1 MNQNDLHFSS
11 CRELPY
17 IDYYQGAA
25 AKKQSIAV
33 EVMTPLYLDGQR
45 ISTLISSPEDI
56 DVLAV
61 GYCLA
66 EEKIPAGR
74 KLAGVCLHDGA
85 AWVTTETGTARA
97 VEKPPF
103 VPITA
108 EKLYSYGG
116 LLDSLSTAHHASH
129 GVHEGALVQGDEVLV
144 YTEDI
149 GRHNV
154 LDRLRGFVELQH
166 IDVSQAV
173 LVFSGP
179 NRSSKRSMAWAF
191 ASWHRGPC
199 RRVWACPWRSSTRLP
214 CPAACGLILSKYLL
228 IQNGFYYNIK
238 KVSHEGIL
246 ASCDSFFM

>member
-154 LDRLRGFVELQH
+154 LDRLLRRITAHRRQSGRPGLQRPRSPIGH
-166 IDVSQAV
+166 QKDPWPGRSLPGIAGLADESGRVPGGAV
-173 LVFSGP
+173 PDYPVL
-179 NRSSKRSMAWAF
+179 
-191 ASWHRGPC
+191 
-199 RRVWACPWRSSTRLP
+199 RL
-214 CPAACGLILSKYLL
+214 AA
-228 IQNGFYYNIK
+228 
-238 KVSHEGIL
+238 
-246 ASCDSFFM
+246 

>member
-1 MNQNDLHFSS
+1 MNQNDLYFSS

-33 EVMTPLYLDGQR
+33 EVMTPLYLDGR
-45 ISTLISSPEDI
+45 CISTLISSPEDI

-66 EEKIPAGR
+66 EGKIPAGR

-97 VEKPPF
+97 AEKPPF

-108 EKLYSYGG
+108 EQLCSYGG
-116 LLDSLSTAHHASH
+116 LLDSLSTAHHVSH

-173 LVFSGP
+173 LVFSGRVP
-179 NRSSKRSMAWAF
+179 QSVIEKVHGLGVRF
-191 ASWHRGPC
+191 LASR
-199 RRVWACPWRSSTRLP
+199 ALP
-214 CPAACGLILSKYLL
+214 TSLGVSLAEQYQITLACGLRP
-228 IQNGFYYNIK
+228 
-238 KVSHEGIL
+238 
-246 ASCDSFFM
+246 DSFKIFAHPKRVLL

>member
-1 MNQNDLHFSS
+1 MDFNKKDLHFSS

-17 IDYYQGAA
+17 IDYHQGAVER
-25 AKKQSIAV
+25 KQSIAV

-45 ISTLISSPEDI
+45 ISTLVSSPEDVDI
-56 DVLAV
+56 LAA

-66 EEKIPAGR
+66 EGKVPAGR
-74 KLAGVCLHDGA
+74 KLVHVCLHDEA
-85 AWVTTETGTARA
+85 AWVTTETGAAA
-97 VEKPPF
+97 VPEKAPF

-108 EKLYSYGG
+108 NRLCSYGG

-129 GVHEGALVQGDEVLV
+129 GVHEGALVQGNQVLV

-173 LVFSGP
+173 LVFSGRVP
-179 NRSSKRSMAWAF
+179 QSVIEKVHGLGVRF
-191 ASWHRGPC
+191 LASR
-199 RRVWACPWRSSTRLP
+199 ALP
-214 CPAACGLILSKYLL
+214 TSLGVALAEKYNITLACGLRP
-228 IQNGFYYNIK
+228 
-238 KVSHEGIL
+238 
-246 ASCDSFFM
+246 DSFKVFAHKERIVM

>member
-1 MNQNDLHFSS
+1 MDFNKDDLHFSS

-17 IDYYQGAA
+17 IDYHRGAVDKA
-25 AKKQSIAV
+25 QSIAV
-33 EVMTPLYLDGQR
+33 EVTTPLYLDGQC
-45 ISTLISSPEDI
+45 ISTLVSSPEDVDI
-56 DVLAV
+56 LAA

-66 EEKIPAGR
+66 EGKIPAGR

-85 AWVTTETGTARA
+85 AWVTTEAGAA
-97 VEKPPF
+97 PVVEKPAF
-103 VPITA
+103 VPLTA
-108 EKLYSYGG
+108 KRLCSYGG

-173 LVFSGP
+173 LVFSGRVP
-179 NRSSKRSMAWAF
+179 QSVIEKVHGLGVRF
-191 ASWHRGPC
+191 LASR
-199 RRVWACPWRSSTRLP
+199 ALP
-214 CPAACGLILSKYLL
+214 TSLGVSLAEQYQITLACGLRP
-228 IQNGFYYNIK
+228 
-238 KVSHEGIL
+238 
-246 ASCDSFFM
+246 DSFKLFAHPERILL

>member
-1 MNQNDLHFSS
+1 MGSVSVPSFL
-11 CRELPY
+11 R
-17 IDYYQGAA
+17 
-25 AKKQSIAV
+25 
-33 EVMTPLYLDGQR
+33 
-45 ISTLISSPEDI
+45 

-66 EEKIPAGR
+66 EGKIPAGR

-85 AWVTTETGTARA
+85 AWVTTETGTVRA

-103 VPITA
+103 APITA
-108 EKLYSYGG
+108 EQLCSYGG
-116 LLDSLSTAHHASH
+116 LLDSLSAAHHASH

-173 LVFSGP
+173 LVFSGRVP
-179 NRSSKRSMAWAF
+179 QSVIEKVHGLGVRF
-191 ASWHRGPC
+191 LASR
-199 RRVWACPWRSSTRLP
+199 ALP
-214 CPAACGLILSKYLL
+214 TSLGVSLAEQYQITLACGLRP
-228 IQNGFYYNIK
+228 
-238 KVSHEGIL
+238 
-246 ASCDSFFM
+246 DSFKIFAHPERVLL

>member
-1 MNQNDLHFSS
+1 MNRDDLHFSS
-11 CRELPY
+11 CREQPY

-33 EVMTPLYLDGQR
+33 EVMTPLYLDGR
-45 ISTLISSPEDI
+45 CISTLISSPEDI

-66 EEKIPAGR
+66 EAKIPAGR

-108 EKLYSYGG
+108 EKLCSYGG

-173 LVFSGP
+173 LVFSGRVP
-179 NRSSKRSMAWAF
+179 QSVIEKVHGLGVRF
-191 ASWHRGPC
+191 LASR
-199 RRVWACPWRSSTRLP
+199 ALP
-214 CPAACGLILSKYLL
+214 TSLGVSLAEQYQITLACGLRP
-228 IQNGFYYNIK
+228 
-238 KVSHEGIL
+238 
-246 ASCDSFFM
+246 DSFKIFAHPERVLL

>member
-1 MNQNDLHFSS
+1 MSWLWVTAWPK
-11 CRELPY
+11 RKYRL
-17 IDYYQGAA
+17 
-25 AKKQSIAV
+25 
-33 EVMTPLYLDGQR
+33 
-45 ISTLISSPEDI
+45 
-56 DVLAV
+56 
-61 GYCLA
+61 
-66 EEKIPAGR
+66 GR
-74 KLAGVCLHDGA
+74 KRAGVCLHDGA

-108 EKLYSYGG
+108 EKLCSYGG

-173 LVFSGP
+173 LVFSGRVP
-179 NRSSKRSMAWAF
+179 QSVIEKVHGLGVRF
-191 ASWHRGPC
+191 LASR
-199 RRVWACPWRSSTRLP
+199 ALP
-214 CPAACGLILSKYLL
+214 TSLGVSLAEQYQITLACGLRP
-228 IQNGFYYNIK
+228 
-238 KVSHEGIL
+238 
-246 ASCDSFFM
+246 DSFKIFAHPERVLL

>member
-1 MNQNDLHFSS
+1 MNRDDLHFSS

-33 EVMTPLYLDGQR
+33 EVMTPLYLDGR
-45 ISTLISSPEDI
+45 CISTLISSPEDVDI
-56 DVLAV
+56 LAA

-66 EEKIPAGR
+66 EGKVPAGR
-74 KLAGVCLHDGA
+74 KVASVFRDDGA
-85 AWVTTETGTARA
+85 IWVTTTAGEPFRSA
-97 VEKPPF
+97 APPF
-103 VPITA
+103 VAITA
-108 EKLYSYGG
+108 EQICSYGG

-129 GVHEGALVQGDEVLV
+129 GVHEGALVQGNQVLV

-173 LVFSGP
+173 LVFSGRVP
-179 NRSSKRSMAWAF
+179 QSVIEKVHGLGVRF
-191 ASWHRGPC
+191 LASR
-199 RRVWACPWRSSTRLP
+199 ALP
-214 CPAACGLILSKYLL
+214 TSLGVALAEKYNITLACGLRP
-228 IQNGFYYNIK
+228 
-238 KVSHEGIL
+238 
-246 ASCDSFFM
+246 DSFKVFAHKERIVM

>member
-1 MNQNDLHFSS
+1 MKMNQNDLHFSS

-17 IDYYQGAA
+17 IYYDQGAA

-74 KLAGVCLHDGA
+74 KLAGVCLNDGA

-108 EKLYSYGG
+108 EKLCSYGG

-154 LDRLRGFVELQH
+154 LDRLRGLVELQH

-173 LVFSGP
+173 LVFSGRVP
-179 NRSSKRSMAWAF
+179 QSVIKKIHGLGVRF
-191 ASWHRGPC
+191 LASR
-199 RRVWACPWRSSTRLP
+199 ALP
-214 CPAACGLILSKYLL
+214 TSLGVSLAEQYQITLACGLRP
-228 IQNGFYYNIK
+228 
-238 KVSHEGIL
+238 
-246 ASCDSFFM
+246 DSFKIFAHPERVLL

>member
-1 MNQNDLHFSS
+1 MDYDKKDLHFSS

-17 IDYYQGAA
+17 IDYHQGAVER
-25 AKKQSIAV
+25 KQSIAV
-33 EVMTPLYLDGQR
+33 EVMTPLYLDER
-45 ISTLISSPEDI
+45 CISTLISSPEDI

-66 EEKIPAGR
+66 EGKIPAGR

-97 VEKPPF
+97 AEKPPF

-108 EKLYSYGG
+108 KQLCSYGG

-173 LVFSGP
+173 LVFSGRVP
-179 NRSSKRSMAWAF
+179 QSVIEKVHGLGVRF
-191 ASWHRGPC
+191 LASR
-199 RRVWACPWRSSTRLP
+199 ALP
-214 CPAACGLILSKYLL
+214 TSLGVSLAEQYQITLACGLRP
-228 IQNGFYYNIK
+228 
-238 KVSHEGIL
+238 
-246 ASCDSFFM
+246 DSFKIFAHPERVLL